1 MKILVTGSAGFI
13 GFSFCKYLLENKKI
27 KIIGVDNLNNYYDP
41 KLKKERLQILKKY
54 NSFKFYKVDICSRKK
69 IKNLFKTNKFDFVF
83 HFAAQAGV
91 RYSINHPKEYID
103 TNVLGFFNI
112 IENCSNYNV
121 KRLFYA
127 SSSSIYG
134 ENKNFPL
141 DEKEI
146 VKPKN
151 IYALSKKI
159 NEDISLIFNK
169 YYKLKSTGLRFFTV
183 YGEWGR
189 PDMMLLK
196 FIESFYQ
203 KKTFYLYNFGKHSRD
218 FTYIGDVV
226 KILYLLLNKHRS
238 LGTNDIFN
246 ICSNKSIDLDKII
259 FFFKKNNII
268 PKIKKISIQKADI
281 IKTHG
286 DNSKLC
292 KTINYKKFSDW
303 KISLLKLIKWYRVF
317 YKFK

>member
-1 MKILVTGSAGFI
+1 MKILITGSAGFI

-41 KLKKERLQILKKY
+41 KLKKERLKILKKY
-54 NSFKFYKVDICSRKK
+54 NNFKFYKIDICSRKK

-203 KKTFYLYNFGKHSRD
+203 KKIFYLYNFGKHSRD

-238 LGTNDIFN
+238 LGNNDIFN

-286 DNSKLC
+286 DNRKLC

-303 KISLLKLIKWYRVF
+303 KISLLKLIKWYKIF